1 MDYIITNSSKK
12 LYIRLDDNGYPITCD
27 KRSAQHFENS
37 KARNILDNL
46 PKKMKKFHF
55 RIMVVPKIVTDKD
68 IEVLPEVSPKVLQ
81 KDYVPSKNITRW
93 IEKFGMCDDI
103 LMEAKQRK
111 EELLSE
117 LSNVNKEFTNI
128 IHQIELEDKVNMYIG
143 WQERNE
149 IKANREKRRIIK
161 DELMIVENVLRNIN
175 TSCLKRE
182 NIKKAV
188 DGLSNRKYTFRVVEE
203 NE

>member
-27 KRSAQHFENS
+27 KRLAQHFKSS
-37 KARNILDNL
+37 KAKNILDNL
-46 PKKMKKFHF
+46 PKTMKKFHF
-55 RIMVVPKIVTDKD
+55 RIVAVPEIVPDKD
-68 IEVLPEVSPKVLQ
+68 EEVPLKVLQ

-103 LMEAKQRK
+103 LMGAKQRK

-143 WQERNE
+143 WQERND

-161 DELMIVENVLRNIN
+161 DELMIVENVLREVNP
-175 TSCLKRE
+175 SCFKRE